1 MKVKFKFG
9 IKTYSGTVND
19 MTYGSYRNG
28 NLCIGREY
36 VYPKITAN
44 NTEKGAIVRN
54 LAKQYHLLNP
64 DYLADLKTYA
74 ERNGQEN
81 VPKTKLIPT
90 AFALFLKMM
99 YAWYESDPE
108 HIDLSEVTLEDTV
121 SADADVRTIARAVE
135 AEYLPYVSV
144 YDDLTS
150 GIL

>member
-19 MTYGSYRNG
+19 MTYGSYRND

-36 VYPKITAN
+36 VYPKITEN
-44 NTEKGAIVRN
+44 NTQKGLIVKN
-54 LAKQYHLLNP
+54 LSKQYHLLNP

-74 ERNGQEN
+74 ERNGREN

-108 HIDLSEVTLEDTV
+108 HIDLTAVTLEDAV

-135 AEYLPYVSV
+135 AEFLPYVSV
-144 YDDLTS
+144 SDDLTA
-150 GIL
+150 GIM